1 MCHLYIDAN
10 IEYLISLITMLAARL
25 FLDIYLLASSYFQ
38 GYVFANYWKVGS
50 GMGSDKQIVFSAQ

>member
-1 MCHLYIDAN
+1 
-10 IEYLISLITMLAARL
+10 MLAARL

-50 GMGSDKQIVFSAQ
+50 GMGSDKQIVFIIQ